1 MKVHLSVKT
10 VAWVSS
16 PADVGFLF
24 PPSTALGRLSF
35 IKMGTGQFS
44 RNFLRR
50 KEGVKK
56 NWLSHLIIWPR
67 AVMLGLQ
74 VHFWGSSFELPPS

>member
-24 PPSTALGRLSF
+24 PPTTALGRLSF

-44 RNFLRR
+44 RNFLEGK
-50 KEGVKK
+50 KEKK
-56 NWLSHLIIWPR
+56 KLVISSDNLAKGLDAWFTS
-67 AVMLGLQ
+67 AFLGI
-74 VHFWGSSFELPPS
+74 FI

>member
-24 PPSTALGRLSF
+24 PPTTALGRLSF

-44 RNFLRR
+44 RNFLEGK
-50 KEGVKK
+50 KEKK
-56 NWLSHLIIWPR
+56 KLVISSDNLAKGHDAWFTS
-67 AVMLGLQ
+67 AFLGI
-74 VHFWGSSFELPPS
+74 FI